1 MLRRLLGFTL
11 TLAIVG
17 SSLLPGLCRL
27 TCALQDTPVQAAQGE
42 HHSCHEPASAA
53 GSKVLPVAHVCGHQ
67 NDNLVGL
74 LALTQVLLPPAVVDS
89 ISDFNANAA
98 LLRRVFTPRVES
110 SPPGTLALITPLR
123 V

>member
-1 MLRRLLGFTL
+1 MKRRLLGFAL

-27 TCALQDTPVQAAQGE
+27 TCALQDTSIQAAQAE
-42 HHSCHEPASAA
+42 HHSCHEPSSAA
-53 GSKVLPVAHVCGHQ
+53 GSTVLPVAHACGHQ

-74 LALTQVLLPPAVVDS
+74 LELTQVLLPPAVVDP
-89 ISDFNANAA
+89 ISDFNASAA
-98 LLRRVFTPRVES
+98 LLRRAFTPRVES
-110 SPPGTLALITPLR
+110 SPPATLALIAPLR